1 MSVSPFSGYKENLH
15 RQAIAFDALE
25 CMGIGWIAAGITLL
39 LVDQLSVQMPL
50 VVSLKLVTLQMVPTS
65 FGACLAKS
73 QLGRGNSHDEKDM
86 SKRYSADFRKLVGS
100 ALGALIFAF
109 NIGVTMEPIHIA
121 TSIQPVQVIGLI
133 VWSLLISYLMIFMAG
148 FVERDEDEG
157 GIMGPQW
164 AETAV
169 TYVMSLGVSALLL
182 WLFGYLNGEVPLYL
196 GLTWV
201 VVLGYATTLGG
212 SAGRL
217 IL

>member
-1 MSVSPFSGYKENLH
+1 MTPVFNYSPFSTTVDGDRDGEQERLVAIEQRDLARALVGAVFVALPLHFTLEMWERARIMPLWMILLLFPLAYTCNVGFSIFSGYKENLH

-133 VWSLLISYLMIFMAG
+133 G
-148 FVERDEDEG
+148 
-157 GIMGPQW
+157 
-164 AETAV
+164 
-169 TYVMSLGVSALLL
+169 
-182 WLFGYLNGEVPLYL
+182 
-196 GLTWV
+196 
-201 VVLGYATTLGG
+201 
-212 SAGRL
+212 
-217 IL
+217 